1 MTTLIRILAVTAAVL
16 LLGTLPLFAQTKA
29 RQGGF
34 NYPPQL
40 PGARIETFKKVG
52 DSELKLYVFEP
63 KGHQASDKRAA
74 VIFFFG
80 GGWNSGS
87 PSQFKGQSEHLAARG
102 MVAICADYRVKSRQ
116 QVTPDQCLSDAK
128 SAIRWVRT
136 NADRLGVDPQRIAA
150 GGGSAGGHLAA
161 ATALVPGFDDDSDNK
176 SISAL
181 PNALVLFNPAVM
193 LASAEGLPSADSDRL
208 RRLNETMNGQAK
220 QLSPYHFI
228 RKDLPPTIVFHG
240 TQDEAVPF
248 ATVELFAKSM
258 RAAGNR
264 CELIP
269 FTGEPHGFFNPG
281 RSKGDDKNAN
291 YNKTLQ
297 LADEF
302 FVSLGYL
309 AKP

>member
-1 MTTLIRILAVTAAVL
+1 MPTIVRTLATIAAFS
-16 LLGTLPLFAQTKA
+16 LLGTLPLLAQNQA
-29 RQGGF
+29 RQGSF
-34 NYPPQL
+34 NYPPHL

-52 DSELKLYVFEP
+52 DVELKLYVFEP
-63 KGHQASDKRAA
+63 KGHTSSDKRAA
-74 VIFFFG
+74 VVFFFG

-116 QVTPDQCLSDAK
+116 QVTPAQCLSDAK
-128 SAIRWVRT
+128 SAVRWVRSHA
-136 NADRLGVDPQRIAA
+136 NKLGVDPQRIAA

-161 ATALVPGFDDDSDNK
+161 ATALVPGFDDESDDK
-176 SISAL
+176 AISAV
-181 PNALVLFNPAVM
+181 PNALVLFNPALL
-193 LASAEGLPSADSDRL
+193 LAAAEGLPKVDADRL
-208 RRLNETMNGQAK
+208 RRLNETMHGQAQ

-228 RKDLPPTIVFHG
+228 RKDLPPTILFHG

-248 ATVELFAKSM
+248 VTAELFAKSM

-269 FTGEPHGFFNPG
+269 FDGEPHGFFNPG

-291 YNKTLQ
+291 YNKTLK